1 MKPGLD
7 PKRDPPVSSASTQTH
22 LDALAQAAGTLA
34 RHRALLRRVEPPRPP
49 MAEEV
54 AEHLDSS
61 GSVVE

>member
-7 PKRDPPVSSASTQTH
+7 PKRDPPVLSTQTH

-34 RHRALLRRVEPPRPP
+34 RHRARLRRVEPPRPP

-54 AEHLDSS
+54 VEHLDSS

>member
-7 PKRDPPVSSASTQTH
+7 PKRDPPVSSTQTH

-34 RHRALLRRVEPPRPP
+34 RHRARLRRVDPPRPP